1 MNVFHTSLLVRLMV
15 CHNITSEERSLIMRA
30 LNDSED
36 NKKRVGYWI
45 QHKCENYTTYVC
57 SNCGN
62 MLIPEKMPGSDSPF
76 TPCKYK
82 DIYISAYRY
91 CYICGYKMEGVKNFT
106 HLKEWLEK
114 FD

>member
-1 MNVFHTSLLVRLMV
+1 MNVVHTSLLVRLMD

-30 LNDSED
+30 LNESED

-45 QHKCENYTTYVC
+45 QHSCENYTTYVC

-62 MLIPEKMPGSDSPF
+62 MIIPEKMSDSDSPF

-82 DIYISAYRY
+82 DIYIPVYRY